1 MAEFGKKN
9 NFSLGQK
16 IINGRIVCC
25 KAEVWQHQLSA
36 RDKTATN
43 GAVSIRQCHW
53 KHLHWLSAQWMAL
66 KLVAFNKEKQEQ
78 DVLGTVKVQQNF
90 FFFFLQKT
98 KKQIKKQK

>member
-16 IINGRIVCC
+16 KINGRIVCC

-53 KHLHWLSAQWMAL
+53 KHLH
-66 KLVAFNKEKQEQ
+66 
-78 DVLGTVKVQQNF
+78 
-90 FFFFLQKT
+90 
-98 KKQIKKQK
+98 